1 MMLCGKQ
8 TGTTSSFLTPPSK
21 SQAPHP
27 QHYWALWISLLS
39 LSGACYSQ
47 SAAPAY
53 HSAAD
58 GTGHRRLIKHPQHH
72 PTNIPQI
79 SKDLRKSNNIPW
91 HEALLLKK
99 TFKMIRA
106 TFNKPVATK

>member
-39 LSGACYSQ
+39 LSDACYSQ
-47 SAAPAY
+47 SAASAY

-58 GTGHRRLIKHPQHH
+58 GTGHRRLIKQPQHH

-91 HEALLLKK
+91 YEALLLKK